1 MLTYDTE
8 SSKEVESKRLHDHLV
23 NPSVASTAVQPP
35 VATSKII
42 YVSGPIIVGAG
53 PSGLAVAACLKQKG
67 ISSLILERTNCI
79 ASLWK
84 LKTYDRLR
92 LHLPKKFC
100 QLPLM
105 PFPENFPQYP
115 TKQQFINYLESYAKH
130 FNIKPEFNRTV
141 ISAEYDFKFELWRVR
156 TVGGQNGL
164 GDNNDVAQVVEYQ
177 CKWLVVASGENA
189 EPVVPEI
196 DGLREFK
203 GPIVHTS
210 CYNSGEE
217 FKEKRV
223 LVVGCG
229 NSGMEVCL
237 DLCNFNAKPF
247 LVVRDAVSYH
257 YSYTGL
263 SLFRL
268 ETDFSRS

>member
-1 MLTYDTE
+1 MLTSDHMM
-8 SSKEVESKRLHDHLV
+8 SSNEVEIKKVHDLSLV
-23 NPSVASTAVQPP
+23 NSSMKSTLLHPP
-35 VATSKII
+35 VATSKYI

-67 ISSLILERTNCI
+67 ISCLILERSNCI

-92 LHLPKKFC
+92 LHLPKQFC

-105 PFPENFPQYP
+105 SFPDHFQQYP
-115 TKQQFINYLESYAKH
+115 TKQQFLNYLESYAKH
-130 FNIKPEFNRTV
+130 FNINPEFNRTV
-141 ISAEYDFKFELWRVR
+141 ISAEYDFKFEVWSVIVIE
-156 TVGGQNGL
+156 T
-164 GDNNDVAQVVEYQ
+164 NDVAQVVEYK

-189 EPVVPEI
+189 EPVMPEI

-203 GPIVHTS
+203 GPVLHTS
-210 CYNSGEE
+210 CYKSGEE

-247 LVVRDAVSYH
+247 LVVRDTVSK
-257 YSYTGL
+257 SILLLL
-263 SLFRL
+263 SLS
-268 ETDFSRS
+268 FS